1 MFCADWPGGGVM
13 SAAMVG
19 VVVACLAMLFLLV
32 AAVVFFVACRRRLF
46 AAKPSQTRRPVA
58 DARALQEAGCALP
71 VDIPVEA
78 LSREPPPRYSSELE
92 LSTASSTS
100 SYQRHDLSVSV
111 LPPPPPYSAQVRNLL
126 CMLELLKGLIE

>member
-1 MFCADWPGGGVM
+1 M

-19 VVVACLAMLFLLV
+19 VVIACLAMLFLLV
-32 AAVVFFVACRRRLF
+32 AVVVFFVVCRRRRF

-100 SYQRHDLSVSV
+100 YQRDDLSVSV
-111 LPPPPPYSAQVRNLL
+111 LPPPPPYSAQVRNLINVRTA
-126 CMLELLKGLIE
+126 KGVD